1 MKSLTKAKI
10 INWHY
15 FWNQTIEFKQIVFLT
30 GKNASGK
37 STLIDALSLVLLGD
51 TTGRFFNKAA
61 MDKSARTLK
70 GYLRGEIGD
79 TAEGDFKYLRNGR
92 FTSYVVLEFYDDIHD
107 SYFTMGIVFDTS
119 SDGSEEHHFFST
131 DDKILDNEYIVNKY
145 PMEYKDLAKYFAEHY
160 NKDSYQF
167 FDSNRQYQDFLKNK
181 FGGLRDKYFS
191 LLKKASSFS
200 PITDITTFITEYVCD
215 PQANINLESLQE
227 NILQYKKLEKEAEAI
242 ELRVNQLEEISNT
255 YKIYESNKEKLTIS
269 QYIIERCNL
278 EMSKDKLNSFKNEV
292 LKATK
297 RINEIEVELNE
308 NKSNLDELERR
319 RANLISDKANNDT
332 VKITDELIEEKREI
346 KEKID
351 QIKLDEKLVKDNL
364 IHYTDNYIK
373 ASDSLLKKLSTFD
386 RNFLDED
393 RDRELLDLE
402 HDAQVVFDESMK
414 FKDNYINNLMA
425 LNKDTLDE
433 YRAHLTSFKNKVS
446 SLATSIARSI
456 QNIEKKISSLKEEE
470 RGIRDTGTKP
480 YDQNLLIIKNRL
492 QAELKEKFNKEIP
505 VEIYADLVDIKDLSW
520 SNAIEGFLG
529 NQRFS
534 LFVAPRYYID
544 AYKIFRRLLE
554 QQRLYGIALIDQEK
568 IIDRDFEA
576 DDGSLAT
583 EIITDHDGARAYTN
597 FLIGRLHKSATIE
610 EARDSGNGITKECDV
625 YRNFAFNR
633 INPRIYQ
640 NSYIGRKLDARFLKE
655 KSTELNSNLTNLG
668 IFRGLHS
675 VITEANNLEV
685 INTNEINNITKT
697 IEKLAQL
704 KGLNSSLEYI
714 ENELSEHDT
723 TLINSLDKRLKD
735 VSDDISSI
743 NKSNESLILEKGN
756 LVSEIKTLKSEKIKL
771 EESKIVQMETNL
783 ANNYDVEFVNDKCIP
798 VLENELDSRK
808 NYIQIQQE
816 YNAGYTR
823 LNYVTNNIFSQ
834 LIKLRRDYLHDYHQ
848 SFDSDKV
855 TNDEFDNELN
865 EFKEV
870 KLPQYKAKIEDSYHK
885 ATQQF
890 KDDFIYKLRS
900 AIEDVEDQIANLNVA
915 LKESSFGN
923 DLYRFTVKPSQIYRR
938 YYDMLKDNII
948 LETGEDESAF
958 LDKYKDVMEDLFRQI
973 VDIGNNEKN
982 SALLQNI
989 EKFTDYRSYLDFD
1002 LIVYNK
1008 NSKEEQRLSKM
1019 IKKKSGGET
1028 QTPFYISVLA
1038 SFAQLYHVHDEGEIS
1053 NTIRIIIF
1061 DEAFS
1066 KMDRERIVEAV
1077 KLLRRFNLQVI
1088 LSTPPEKIG
1097 DIAELVD
1104 ETLLVSRDKN
1114 SSCVLLYSKED

>member
-15 FWNQTIEFKQIVFLT
+15 FWNQTVEFKQIVFLT

-92 FTSYVVLEFYDDIHD
+92 FTSYIALEFYDDLHD

-119 SDGSEEHHFFST
+119 NDGSEEHHFFST
-131 DDKILDNEYIVNKY
+131 NDKIPENEFIVDKY
-145 PMEYKDLAKYFAEHY
+145 PMEYKDLAKYFATNY
-160 NKDSYQF
+160 DKNDYQF
-167 FDSNRQYQDFLKNK
+167 FDSNRQYQDFLKKK
-181 FGGLRDKYFS
+181 FGGLKDKYFS

-215 PQANINLESLQE
+215 PQADINLEALQD
-227 NILQYKKLEKEAEAI
+227 NILQYKRLEKEAEAI
-242 ELRVNQLEEISNT
+242 ELRVNQLDEIANT
-255 YKIYESNKEKLTIS
+255 YNIYKTNKEKLTVS
-269 QYIIERCNL
+269 QYIIQRCQL
-278 EMSKDKLNSFKNEV
+278 EMSKDKLYSFKNEV

-297 RINEIEVELNE
+297 RINEIDVELNE
-308 NKSNLDELERR
+308 NKSNLEELERR

-346 KEKID
+346 TSKIEA
-351 QIKLDEKLVKDNL
+351 IKFEENEVKDNL
-364 IHYTDNYIK
+364 TRYTDNYIK
-373 ASDSLLKKLSTFD
+373 ATSSLLKKLSTFD
-386 RNFLDED
+386 RDFLDED
-393 RDRELLDLE
+393 KDRELLDLE

-414 FKDNYINNLMA
+414 FKDNYLSNLM
-425 LNKDTLDE
+425 LLDKE
-433 YRAHLTSFKNKVS
+433 SLENYRIHLASFKNKVS
-446 SLATSIARSI
+446 SLATSIARTI
-456 QNIEKKISSLKEEE
+456 QNIEKKIASLKEEE

-480 YDQNLLIIKNRL
+480 YDRTLMLVKSRL
-492 QAELKEKFNKEIP
+492 EKELKDKFNRDIP
-505 VEIYADLVDIKDLSW
+505 VEIYADLIDIKDLSW

-529 NQRFS
+529 GQRFN
-534 LFVAPRYYID
+534 LFVAPKYYID
-544 AYKIFRRLLE
+544 AYKIFRRIIDE
-554 QQRLYGIALIDQEK
+554 VRLYGIALIDQEK
-568 IIDRDFEA
+568 IIERDF
-576 DDGSLAT
+576 DMDKDSLAS
-583 EIITDHDGARAYTN
+583 EIITDHEGARAYTN
-597 FLIGRLHKSATIE
+597 FLIGRLHKSSNIE
-610 EARDSGNGITKECDV
+610 EARNSGNGITKECDV
-625 YRNFAFNR
+625 YRNFAFNK

-640 NSYIGRKLDARFLKE
+640 NSFIGRKLDARFLKE
-655 KSTELNSNLTNLG
+655 KSSELNSNLSNLG
-668 IFRGLHS
+668 IYRSLHS
-675 VITEANNLEV
+675 VITEANNLEAL
-685 INTNEINNITKT
+685 NSNEIINITKT

-704 KGLNSSLEYI
+704 KGLKSSLDYI

-735 VSDDISSI
+735 VGDDINSI

-756 LVSEIKTLKSEKIKL
+756 LTTEIKNLKSEKIKDEEAKIL
-771 EESKIVQMETNL
+771 EMETEL
-783 ANNYDVEFVNDKCIP
+783 ANAYDLEFVNTKCVP
-798 VLENELDSRK
+798 VLELELDSRK
-808 NYIQIQQE
+808 SYIQIYQE
-816 YNAGYTR
+816 NTAGFTR
-823 LNYVTNNIFSQ
+823 LQYVVNNIFNQ
-834 LIKLRRDYLHDYHQ
+834 LVKLRRDYLHDYHL
-848 SFDSDKV
+848 SFDPEKV
-855 TNDEFDNELN
+855 TNDDFDKELN

-870 KLPQYKAKIEDSYHK
+870 KLPEYRAKIEDSYHK

-890 KDDFIYKLRS
+890 KDDFIFKLRS

-915 LKESSFGN
+915 LKESSFGS
-923 DLYRFTVKPSQIYRR
+923 DLYRFTVKPSQVYRR
-938 YYDMLKDNII
+938 YYDMLKDDII
-948 LETGEDESAF
+948 LDTGEDETPF
-958 LDKYKDVMEDLFRQI
+958 LEKYKDVMEDLFRQI

-1008 NSKEEQRLSKM
+1008 NSGEEQRLSKM

-1053 NTIRIIIF
+1053 NTIRMIIF

-1066 KMDRERIVEAV
+1066 KMDRERIIEAV

-1104 ETLLVSRDKN
+1104 ETLLVSHDKN

>member
-1 MKSLTKAKI
+1 
-10 INWHY
+10 
-15 FWNQTIEFKQIVFLT
+15 
-30 GKNASGK
+30 
-37 STLIDALSLVLLGD
+37 
-51 TTGRFFNKAA
+51 
-61 MDKSARTLK
+61 
-70 GYLRGEIGD
+70 
-79 TAEGDFKYLRNGR
+79 
-92 FTSYVVLEFYDDIHD
+92 
-107 SYFTMGIVFDTS
+107 
-119 SDGSEEHHFFST
+119 
-131 DDKILDNEYIVNKY
+131 
-145 PMEYKDLAKYFAEHY
+145 
-160 NKDSYQF
+160 
-167 FDSNRQYQDFLKNK
+167 
-181 FGGLRDKYFS
+181 
-191 LLKKASSFS
+191 
-200 PITDITTFITEYVCD
+200 
-215 PQANINLESLQE
+215 
-227 NILQYKKLEKEAEAI
+227 
-242 ELRVNQLEEISNT
+242 
-255 YKIYESNKEKLTIS
+255 
-269 QYIIERCNL
+269 
-278 EMSKDKLNSFKNEV
+278 
-292 LKATK
+292 
-297 RINEIEVELNE
+297 
-308 NKSNLDELERR
+308 
-319 RANLISDKANNDT
+319 
-332 VKITDELIEEKREI
+332 
-346 KEKID
+346 
-351 QIKLDEKLVKDNL
+351 
-364 IHYTDNYIK
+364 
-373 ASDSLLKKLSTFD
+373 
-386 RNFLDED
+386 
-393 RDRELLDLE
+393 
-402 HDAQVVFDESMK
+402 
-414 FKDNYINNLMA
+414 
-425 LNKDTLDE
+425 
-433 YRAHLTSFKNKVS
+433 
-446 SLATSIARSI
+446 
-456 QNIEKKISSLKEEE
+456 
-470 RGIRDTGTKP
+470 
-480 YDQNLLIIKNRL
+480 
-492 QAELKEKFNKEIP
+492 
-505 VEIYADLVDIKDLSW
+505 
-520 SNAIEGFLG
+520 
-529 NQRFS
+529 
-534 LFVAPRYYID
+534 
-544 AYKIFRRLLE
+544 
-554 QQRLYGIALIDQEK
+554 
-568 IIDRDFEA
+568 
-576 DDGSLAT
+576 
-583 EIITDHDGARAYTN
+583 
-597 FLIGRLHKSATIE
+597 
-610 EARDSGNGITKECDV
+610 
-625 YRNFAFNR
+625 
-633 INPRIYQ
+633 
-640 NSYIGRKLDARFLKE
+640 
-655 KSTELNSNLTNLG
+655 
-668 IFRGLHS
+668 
-675 VITEANNLEV
+675 
-685 INTNEINNITKT
+685 
-697 IEKLAQL
+697 
-704 KGLNSSLEYI
+704 
-714 ENELSEHDT
+714 
-723 TLINSLDKRLKD
+723 
-735 VSDDISSI
+735 
-743 NKSNESLILEKGN
+743 
-756 LVSEIKTLKSEKIKL
+756 EKIKL